1 MEVIIA
7 SVYCFH
13 SEFSFPYIYQNLVT
27 MNKYNLLLFA
37 AISLVG
43 CKENEPETSQYT
55 SQMETEIRTYPT
67 PVFTLDEA
75 NNLIDLPLHCV
86 GTPYPS
92 KAAHVSEH
100 KEEAYEP
107 IVVCPTTHGC
117 FDWHSAA
124 HGN

>member
-43 CKENEPETSQYT
+43 CKENEPKTSQSI
-55 SQMETEIRTYPT
+55 SQMETEIRTFPT
-67 PVFTLDEA
+67 PVFTLEEA
-75 NNLIDLPLHCV
+75 NNLIYLPLHCV
-86 GTPYPS
+86 RSEERRVGKECMS
-92 KAAHVSEH
+92 KWYRYLSKEH
-100 KEEAYEP
+100 TY
-107 IVVCPTTHGC
+107 
-117 FDWHSAA
+117 
-124 HGN
+124 